1 MVYFVLKFLLSAS
14 KLCSKYSRAV
24 MKKISNE
31 TLTRIFFG
39 GSLKCF
45 GMDKGVLEIDAKEV
59 RKTKKSKKK
68 IKRMYSFSF
77 LTETPFSKLK

>member
-1 MVYFVLKFLLSAS
+1 
-14 KLCSKYSRAV
+14 
-24 MKKISNE
+24 MKKISNG

-45 GMDKGVLEIDAKEV
+45 GMDKGVDAKEV

-77 LTETPFSKLK
+77 LTETPSSKLK

>member
-1 MVYFVLKFLLSAS
+1 
-14 KLCSKYSRAV
+14 
-24 MKKISNE
+24 MKKISNG

-59 RKTKKSKKK
+59 RITKKSKKK
-68 IKRMYSFSF
+68 IKQMDSFF
-77 LTETPFSKLK
+77 FF

>member
-1 MVYFVLKFLLSAS
+1 
-14 KLCSKYSRAV
+14 
-24 MKKISNE
+24 MKKISNG
-31 TLTRIFFG
+31 TLTRIFLG

-45 GMDKGVLEIDAKEV
+45 GMDKAVLEIDAREV
-59 RKTKKSKKK
+59 RIKRNQRKK

>member
-14 KLCSKYSRAV
+14 NLCSKYSRTV
-24 MKKISNE
+24 MKKISNG

-45 GMDKGVLEIDAKEV
+45 GMDKAVLEIDAKEV
-59 RKTKKSKKK
+59 RITKKSKKK
-68 IKRMYSFSF
+68 KLNECIRF
-77 LTETPFSKLK
+77 LF

>member
-1 MVYFVLKFLLSAS
+1 
-14 KLCSKYSRAV
+14 
-24 MKKISNE
+24 MKKISNG

-68 IKRMYSFSF
+68 N
-77 LTETPFSKLK
+77 